1 MVPGGFSKM
10 PVQDI
15 HVHRHD
21 KKCEARQRSCCSHH
35 IEGESCQIS
44 HPSGWWKNCHEE
56 VFSDGADIGDKSDS
70 TPD

>member
-21 KKCEARQRSCCSHH
+21 TKCEARQRSCCSHH
-35 IEGESCQIS
+35 IEV
-44 HPSGWWKNCHEE
+44 NR
-56 VFSDGADIGDKSDS
+56 VKSP
-70 TPD
+70 TPLVGGRIVMKKSSLTVPT